1 MTTLTIKGHHI
12 KNTHVRDS
20 FNRRAVQFA
29 NKIIGSLGTLGL
41 TEDDI
46 DIPIEAM
53 ANKKAPAFVSW
64 YFEGYH
70 LHYSY
75 SACSKYVENL
85 SIVGQVVEK
94 EVQALAEGKKTIE
107 EFISDFAEDSDIKKQ
122 REDARTLL
130 GVPPDSTDVALI
142 DKKYKILAKGCHPD
156 TPSGDHEKF
165 KAINN
170 AHKILKRELG

>member
-1 MTTLTIKGHHI
+1 MTMLTIKGHGI
-12 KNTHVRDS
+12 RPIHVRDS

-29 NKIIGSLGTLGL
+29 NKIIASLGKLGL

-46 DIPIEAM
+46 DIPLDAM
-53 ANKKAPAFVSW
+53 ANRKSPAFASW

-75 SACSKYVENL
+75 AAASKYVENL
-85 SIVGQVVEK
+85 YVVSQVIEK
-94 EVQALAEGKKTIE
+94 EVIALAEGKKTIE
-107 EFISDFAEDSDIKKQ
+107 EFIHDFAEDSDIKKQ
-122 REDARTLL
+122 REDARELL
-130 GVPPDSTDVALI
+130 GVPLGSTDWALI
-142 DKKYKILAKGCHPD
+142 DKRYKILAKGCHPD
-156 TPSGDHEKF
+156 TPDGDHEKF

>member
-1 MTTLTIKGHHI
+1 MLTIKGHHI

-20 FNRRAVQFA
+20 FNRRAVQFT
-29 NKIIGSLGTLGL
+29 NKIIGSLGALGL

-46 DIPIEAM
+46 EIPIEPM
-53 ANKKAPAFVSW
+53 ANKKSPAFVSW

-70 LHYSY
+70 LHFSFNG
-75 SACSKYVENL
+75 CSKYVENL
-85 SIVGQVVEK
+85 SIVEQVIEK
-94 EVQALAEGKKTIE
+94 EVIALGSGKKTIE

-122 REDARTLL
+122 REDARVLL
-130 GVPPDSTDVALI
+130 GVPSDSTDWTLI
-142 DKKYKILAKGCHPD
+142 DKRYKILAKGCHPD